1 MTLKTNIAEL
11 KSYMAKASKVAKL
24 KIEKIIKLY
33 EDRKIANFKTALN
46 TVMALAF
53 PLTLKS
59 GRGDKEYDRVI
70 AKYENATPATGRIAR
85 EIEQKSDKGSN
96 IEVIDADFSK
106 PRTLYTIKFL
116 NNDKINTEEDR
127 KEFSQMIV
135 KHKSRINSLIQ
146 KALENY
152 KSMKIKMRLYL
163 TYEKLTEDFNGH
175 RTPQRRDAVLA
186 TKQIHTITTAN
197 REKAIDEQISEM
209 SSKIETLDQRDVEG
223 KPMGSGWMIVSI
235 DKLAIDIF
243 ETKPLRGS
251 SYIETPEKI
260 FQFKMRVNQHQKR
273 GRSVLQMVHAIS
285 SVRQE

>member
-1 MTLKTNIAEL
+1 
-11 KSYMAKASKVAKL
+11 
-24 KIEKIIKLY
+24 
-33 EDRKIANFKTALN
+33 
-46 TVMALAF
+46 MALAF

-85 EIEQKSDKGSN
+85 EIEKKSDKGNN

-106 PRTLYTIKFL
+106 PRTLYTIKFF
-116 NNDKINTEEDR
+116 NNKQVNTEADR

-163 TYEKLTEDFNGH
+163 TYEKLTEDFDGNK
-175 RTPQRRDAVLA
+175 TPQRRDAVLA

-223 KPMGSGWMIVSI
+223 KPMGSEWMIVSI
-235 DKLAIDIF
+235 EKLAIDIF

-251 SYIETPEKI
+251 SYIETPETYS
-260 FQFKMRVNQHQKR
+260 N
-273 GRSVLQMVHAIS
+273 
-285 SVRQE
+285 